1 MKWPSRAELLFS
13 AKSFAAAM
21 LALYLAMSIGLPRPF
36 WAMLTAYVVS
46 NPLSGAVRS
55 KAVYRVGGTILG
67 SMATVLLVPRLS
79 NAPELLALALA
90 LWVGGCLYISLHDRT
105 PRSYVFMLAGYTAA
119 LIGFP
124 AVGAP
129 DTVFDVALA
138 RVEEITLG
146 IVCATVIHSVVLP
159 QSMAPALLAR
169 LDRALGD
176 ARRWL
181 RDALGAGSNARERR
195 SLAGDITELRLMA
208 THLPFDTSNLRWTG
222 NTIHALQDR
231 LALMMPLLAGIED
244 RLQALRTADARDGAK
259 AALRWQ
265 DLLARIVAWNEAGAS
280 TDGGAPERLHAD
292 IDALRP
298 ALTAC
303 SGWTDLLQVN
313 LAGRL
318 HALLRLCIECAGL
331 RAALDDSL
339 HGRQPAAARVAG
351 SRPRVLHRD
360 SGMALLS
367 AAAAVIAILACCAFW
382 ILTAWPAGAAA
393 AMMAAVFCCF
403 FATQDDPVPG
413 IRLFFKYTLASI
425 PVSAVYLL
433 LVMPAVHSFEMLMLA
448 VAPCF
453 LLLGVYVARPATTGA
468 AMAMLFGVAGM
479 LSMQD
484 TGAMDLVSF
493 INSMLAQLAGIAAA
507 AVFTRLLRSVS
518 ADWTAR
524 RLLRAGWREL
534 ASLAGQ
540 RRVPSVEAVSARMVD
555 RIGMLTPRL
564 AMAASRGQGDAA
576 SLDALHAFGDLR
588 IGLNIAQLRRLA
600 PRLRQQQEAL
610 ARLLQALASH
620 FRAGAQQ
627 AAGPGLLRQLD
638 AALAAVCAAGSADAV
653 RQDAAAALVGIRRGL
668 FPDAA
673 GYLAGAADP
682 RNRMTEKE
690 Q

>member
-1 MKWPSRAELLFS
+1 MKLPSRAELLFS

-55 KAVYRVGGTILG
+55 KALYRVSGTLLG
-67 SMATVLLVPRLS
+67 SIATVLLVPRLS
-79 NAPELLALALA
+79 NAPELLALAMA
-90 LWVGGCLYISLHDRT
+90 LWVGVCLYISLHDRT

-146 IVCATVIHSVVLP
+146 IVCATLIHSVVLP

-169 LDRALGD
+169 LDRALDD

-222 NTIHALQDR
+222 NTIHALQDK

-244 RLQALRTADARDGAK
+244 RLHALREADANADVAS
-259 AALRWQ
+259 RWQ
-265 DLLARIVAWNEAGAS
+265 ALLARIVAWNEAGAGA
-280 TDGGAPERLHAD
+280 GGLAERLHAD

-298 ALTAC
+298 ALAPA
-303 SGWTDLLQVN
+303 SGWVELLQVN

-318 HALLRLCIECAGL
+318 HALLQLCTESAGL

-339 HGRQPAAARVAG
+339 HGRQPARPRVAG

-367 AAAAVIAILACCAFW
+367 AAAAVIAILGCCAFW
-382 ILTAWPAGAAA
+382 ILTAWPAGSAA

-413 IRLFFKYTLASI
+413 IRLFFNYTLASI

-453 LLLGVYVARPATTGA
+453 LLLGIYVARPATTGA

-534 ASLAGQ
+534 ASLAGE

-564 AMAASRGQGDAA
+564 AMAARGQQDGAG
-576 SLDALHAFGDLR
+576 LDALHAFGDLR
-588 IGLNIAQLRRLA
+588 IGLNVAQLRRLA
-600 PRLRQQQEAL
+600 PQLRQQQATL
-610 ARLLQALASH
+610 ARLLQDLAIH
-620 FRAGAQQ
+620 FRAGPQRR
-627 AAGPGLLRQLD
+627 AGAGLLRQLD
-638 AALAAVCAAGSADAV
+638 AALAAVCAATGGADIQ
-653 RQDAAAALVGIRRGL
+653 REAAAALVGIRRGL
-668 FPDAA
+668 
-673 GYLAGAADP
+673 
-682 RNRMTEKE
+682 
-690 Q
+690 

>member
-1 MKWPSRAELLFS
+1 MKLPSRAELLFS

-55 KAVYRVGGTILG
+55 KALYRVSGTLLG
-67 SMATVLLVPRLS
+67 SIATVLMVPRLS
-79 NAPELLALALA
+79 NAPELLALAMA
-90 LWVGGCLYISLHDRT
+90 LWVGVCLYISLHDRT

-146 IVCATVIHSVVLP
+146 IVCATLVHSVVLP

-169 LDRALGD
+169 LDRALDD

-244 RLQALRTADARDGAK
+244 RLRALREADADADV
-259 AALRWQ
+259 ASRWQ
-265 DLLARIVAWNEAGAS
+265 ALLARIVAWNEAGAS
-280 TDGGAPERLHAD
+280 AGGVAERLHAD

-298 ALTAC
+298 ALAAA
-303 SGWTDLLQVN
+303 SGWAELLQVN

-318 HALLRLCIECAGL
+318 HALLRLCTESAGL

-339 HGRQPAAARVAG
+339 HGRQPATPRVAG

-367 AAAAVIAILACCAFW
+367 ALAAVIAILR
-382 ILTAWPAGAAA
+382 LLRLLDTTAWPAGSAAP
-393 AMMAAVFCCF
+393 MMAAVFCCF

-413 IRLFFKYTLASI
+413 IWLFFNYTAGVDPGVGGVPAAGDAGGAQLRDADAGAGA
-425 PVSAVYLL
+425 AV
-433 LVMPAVHSFEMLMLA
+433 PAAGRLM
-448 VAPCF
+448 
-453 LLLGVYVARPATTGA
+453 ARPATTGA

-484 TGAMDLVSF
+484 TGTMDLVSF
-493 INSMLAQLAGIAAA
+493 INSMLAQLAGIGAA

-534 ASLAGQ
+534 ASLAGE
-540 RRVPSVEAVSARMVD
+540 RRVPSVDAVSARMVD
-555 RIGMLTPRL
+555 RIGMLD
-564 AMAASRGQGDAA
+564 AAAGDGGAAASKTAP
-576 SLDALHAFGDLR
+576 LDALHAFGGLR
-588 IGLNIAQLRRLA
+588 IGLNVAQLRRIA
-600 PRLRQQQEAL
+600 PQLRQQQAAL
-610 ARLLQALASH
+610 DRGCCEALASH
-620 FRAGAQQ
+620 FRAGPQRR
-627 AAGPGLLRQLD
+627 AGAGLLRQLD
-638 AALAAVCAAGSADAV
+638 AALAAVCAAP
-653 RQDAAAALVGIRRGL
+653 AARPPGTRPRPRWWASGAACFPTPPAIRR
-668 FPDAA
+668 AS
-673 GYLAGAADP
+673 
-682 RNRMTEKE
+682 
-690 Q
+690 

>member
-1 MKWPSRAELLFS
+1 VKLPSRAELLFS

-55 KAVYRVGGTILG
+55 KAVYRVSGTLLG

-79 NAPELLALALA
+79 NAPELLALAMA
-90 LWVGGCLYISLHDRT
+90 LWVGVCLYISLHDRT

-146 IVCATVIHSVVLP
+146 IVCATLVHSVVLP

-181 RDALGAGSNARERR
+181 RDALGAGSNVRDRR

-222 NTIHALQDR
+222 NTIRALQDR

-244 RLQALRTADARDGAK
+244 RLHALRDASAEADVASRWR
-259 AALRWQ
+259 AL
-265 DLLARIVAWNEAGAS
+265 LERIVAWNEAGAS
-280 TDGGAPERLHAD
+280 ARDGQAERLHAD
-292 IDALRP
+292 IDALSP
-298 ALTAC
+298 ALMAA
-303 SGWTDLLQVN
+303 SGWADLLQVN

-318 HALLRLCIECAGL
+318 QALLRLCTDCAHL

-339 HGRQPAAARVAG
+339 HGRQPAAPRVAG

-360 SGMALLS
+360 PGMALLS

-382 ILTAWPAGAAA
+382 ILTAWPAGSAA

-413 IRLFFKYTLASI
+413 IRLFFNYTLASV

-453 LLLGVYVARPATTGA
+453 LLLGVYVARPSTTGA

-484 TGAMDLVSF
+484 TGTMDLVSF
-493 INSMLAQLAGIAAA
+493 INSMLAQLAGIGAA

-524 RLLRAGWREL
+524 RLLHAGWREL
-534 ASLAGQ
+534 ASLAGD
-540 RRVPSVEAVSARMVD
+540 RRVPAVEAVSARMVD

-564 AMAASRGQGDAA
+564 AMAAARGQEDGA

-600 PRLRQQQEAL
+600 PRLRQHQAAL
-610 ARLLQALASH
+610 ALLLGELATH
-620 FRAGAQQ
+620 FRAGPQQ
-627 AAGPGLLRQLD
+627 RAGAALLQRLD
-638 AALAAVCAAGSADAV
+638 AALADVCAATGNEAQRDT
-653 RQDAAAALVGIRRGL
+653 AAALVGIRRGL

-673 GYLAGAADP
+673 GYLAGASGQA
-682 RNRMTEKE
+682 NRITEAR

>member
-1 MKWPSRAELLFS
+1 MPSRAELLFS

-21 LALYLAMSIGLPRPF
+21 LALYLAMSISLPRPF

-55 KAVYRVGGTILG
+55 KALYRVSGTILG

-90 LWVGGCLYISLHDRT
+90 LWVGVCLYISLHDRT

-146 IVCATVIHSVVLP
+146 IVCATLIHSVVLP

-169 LDRALGD
+169 LDRALDD

-181 RDALGAGSNARERR
+181 RDGLGAGSNAGERR
-195 SLAGDITELRLMA
+195 SLAGDITELRVMA

-222 NTIHALQDR
+222 NTINALQDR

-244 RLQALRTADARDGAK
+244 RLQALRKANADAD
-259 AALRWQ
+259 AASRWQ
-265 DLLARIVAWNEAGAS
+265 ALLQRIVVWNEAGAS
-280 TDGGAPERLHAD
+280 ANGGMAGQLHVE
-292 IDALRP
+292 IDTLRP
-298 ALTAC
+298 GLTAA
-303 SGWTDLLQVN
+303 SNWADLLQVN
-313 LAGRL
+313 LACRL
-318 HALLRLCIECAGL
+318 HALLRLCTESADL

-339 HGRQPAAARVAG
+339 HGRQPARPRVAG
-351 SRPRVLHRD
+351 SRPWVLHRD
-360 SGMALLS
+360 PGMALLS

-382 ILTAWPAGAAA
+382 ILTAWPAGSAA

-413 IRLFFKYTLASI
+413 IRLFFNYTLASI
-425 PVSAVYLL
+425 PISAVYLL

-453 LLLGVYVARPATTGA
+453 LLLGIYVARPATTGA

-484 TGAMDLVSF
+484 TGTLDLVSF

-518 ADWTAR
+518 VDWTAR

-534 ASLAGQ
+534 ASLAGE
-540 RRVPSVEAVSARMVD
+540 RRVPSVEAVSVRMVD

-564 AMAASRGQGDAA
+564 AMAAARGQENGA

-588 IGLNIAQLRRLA
+588 IGLNVAQLRRLA
-600 PRLRQQQEAL
+600 PQLQLQQPAL
-610 ARLLQALASH
+610 ARLLQDLASH
-620 FRAGAQQ
+620 FRTGHVLQQ
-627 AAGPGLLRQLD
+627 RADTGLLRQLD
-638 AALAAVCAAGSADAV
+638 AALAGVCAESASAHAA
-653 RQDAAAALVGIRRGL
+653 RIDAAAALVGIRRGL

-673 GYLAGAADP
+673 TYPAGAPAQI
-682 RNRMTEKE
+682 NRTTEAK

>member
-1 MKWPSRAELLFS
+1 VKWPSRTELLFS
-13 AKSFAAAM
+13 VKSFAAAM

-55 KAVYRVGGTILG
+55 KAAYRVGGTLLG

-244 RLQALRTADARDGAK
+244 RLHALRDADAE
-259 AALRWQ
+259 AASRWQ
-265 DLLARIVAWNEAGAS
+265 DLLSRIVAWNEAGAGAS
-280 TDGGAPERLHAD
+280 EGEGAPGRLHAD

-298 ALTAC
+298 ALTAS

-318 HALLRLCIECAGL
+318 HALLRLCTECANL

-339 HGRQPAAARVAG
+339 HGRQPAMPRVAG

-367 AAAAVIAILACCAFW
+367 AAAALIAILACCAFW

-403 FATQDDPVPG
+403 FSTQDDPVPG
-413 IRLFFKYTLASI
+413 IRLFFNYTLASI

-453 LLLGVYVARPATTGA
+453 LLLGIYVARPATTGA

-493 INSMLAQLAGIAAA
+493 INSMLAQLAGIGAA

-534 ASLAGQ
+534 ASLAGE

-564 AMAASRGQGDAA
+564 AMAASRGQHDPA

-600 PRLRQQQEAL
+600 PQLRQQQAAL
-610 ARLLQALASH
+610 ARLLQDLASH
-620 FRAGAQQ
+620 FRAGPQQ
-627 AAGPGLLRQLD
+627 GAGSALLRQLD
-638 AALAAVCAAGSADAV
+638 ATLAAVCAAAGSADAA

-668 FPDAA
+668 FPGAA
-673 GYLAGAADP
+673 GYLAGAAEP
-682 RNRMTEKE
+682 RNRITEKE